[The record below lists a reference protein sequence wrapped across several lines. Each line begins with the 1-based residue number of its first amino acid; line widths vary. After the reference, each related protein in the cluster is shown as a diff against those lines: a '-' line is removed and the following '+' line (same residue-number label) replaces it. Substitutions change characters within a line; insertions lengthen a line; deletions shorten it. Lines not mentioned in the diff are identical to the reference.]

1 MICKAQCVKPLAK
14 KKEKKKTI
22 VAQIFR
28 DAGRAGN
35 KSSILRKF
43 WLGLFHFACIILPV
57 KI

>member
-35 KSSILRKF
+35 KS
-43 WLGLFHFACIILPV
+43 
-57 KI
+57 